1 MINVA
6 DGANAYSHPNHSG
19 DATSSGDGAITMAAA
34 QTNISSILNTSL
46 KVGRANASASDHEY
60 IDFGND
66 TRITLSVDGGE
77 ARWNG
82 SAFIPG
88 SNNDKD
94 LGSVTKKWR
103 HLHMGGSGSFDSHL
117 MAHCLGIGTSPSGTE
132 GEIRATND
140 ITAYYSSDIRLKE
153 NIKPLEGTLEKID
166 SIRGVTYD
174 WKELTEEERKT
185 VHSHTGS
192 DIGVIAQEVEE
203 VFPDLV
209 EDRPHG
215 YKAVNYEK
223 LSAVLLSAV
232 KELKQEVEDLK
243 KKIG

>member
-1 MINVA
+1 
-6 DGANAYSHPNHSG
+6 
-19 DATSSGDGAITMAAA
+19 
-34 QTNISSILNTSL
+34 
-46 KVGRANASASDHEY
+46 
-60 IDFGND
+60 
-66 TRITLSVDGGE
+66 
-77 ARWNG
+77 
-82 SAFIPG
+82 
-88 SNNDKD
+88 
-94 LGSVTKKWR
+94 
-103 HLHMGGSGSFDSHL
+103 MGGSGSFDSHL
-117 MAHCLGIGTSPSGTE
+117 MAHCLGIGTSPSHTQ

-166 SIRGVTYD
+166 NIRGVTYD
-174 WKELTEEERKT
+174 WKELTEEQRKT

-192 DIGVIAQEVEE
+192 DIGVIAQEVEK